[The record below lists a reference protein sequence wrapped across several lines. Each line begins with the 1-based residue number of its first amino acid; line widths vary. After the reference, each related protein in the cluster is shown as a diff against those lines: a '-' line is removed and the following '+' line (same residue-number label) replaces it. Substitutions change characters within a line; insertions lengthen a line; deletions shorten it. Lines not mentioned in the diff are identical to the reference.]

1 MRKMAMPVARSLN
14 GDTSVGY
21 KLVIGVMAKA

>member
-1 MRKMAMPVARSLN
+1 MRKIAMPVARSLK

-21 KLVIGVMAKA
+21 RLVMGVMEKA